1 MLRNTSVGKRG
12 KEGSFRT
19 SKRKTGIGA
28 PKVVLRELTTDII
41 TGQYF
46 PTKNELT
53 YLCPPRSG
61 G

>member
-28 PKVVLRELTTDII
+28 PKVVWRELTTDII

-46 PTKNELT
+46 PTKN
-53 YLCPPRSG
+53 
-61 G
+61 